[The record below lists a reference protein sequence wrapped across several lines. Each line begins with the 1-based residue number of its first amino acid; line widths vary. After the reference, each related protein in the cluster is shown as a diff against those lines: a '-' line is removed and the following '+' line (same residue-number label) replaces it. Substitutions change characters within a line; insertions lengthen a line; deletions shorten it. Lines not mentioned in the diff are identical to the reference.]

1 MLCHLILH
9 NLIFYHFNVALCD
22 VPLLHYFDIKLFA
35 LLNIT
40 PFDVV
45 LYEAALFNDAL
56 FDAATFHYSTILFC
70 CSCTSTAL
78 F

>member
-1 MLCHLILH
+1 MFC
-9 NLIFYHFNVALCD
+9 
-22 VPLLHYFDIKLFA
+22 YFDIKLFA

-45 LYEAALFNDAL
+45 LYEAALINDAL
-56 FDAATFHYSTILFC
+56 FDAATFHYSTILCC
-70 CSCTSTAL
+70 CSCTSIAL